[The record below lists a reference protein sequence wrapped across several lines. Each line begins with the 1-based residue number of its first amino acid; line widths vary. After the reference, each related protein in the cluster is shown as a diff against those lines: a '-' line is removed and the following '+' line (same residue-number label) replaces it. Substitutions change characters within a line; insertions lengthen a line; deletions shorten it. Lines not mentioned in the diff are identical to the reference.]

1 VATMTRVC
9 GAVGVRCRSGQSK
22 SARQVPGA
30 PMSRRLFRWQGE
42 TGLHLEEIVVLASHH
57 VAQSSSIC
65 DNGSMAILAIQTHH
79 RLAERNRLGF
89 HIRIDHLNS
98 AVQLPAG
105 IAEALVPKV
114 ASPLLG
120 VCLENRRARPDHFT
134 LFASRIA
141 WGAHLP
147 QPAVGR
153 RQIRRGWQSRFS
165 GGLAGAI
172 DIEDQGVGSLPIPQ
186 PTRFLLLFVAGRA
199 TSSFRKSMRT
209 ASTGA

>member
-1 VATMTRVC
+1 MEAAVEVAGCVATMTRVC

-30 PMSRRLFRWQGE
+30 PMGRRLFRWQGE

-134 LFASRIA
+134 L
-141 WGAHLP
+141 
-147 QPAVGR
+147 
-153 RQIRRGWQSRFS
+153 
-165 GGLAGAI
+165 
-172 DIEDQGVGSLPIPQ
+172 
-186 PTRFLLLFVAGRA
+186 
-199 TSSFRKSMRT
+199 
-209 ASTGA
+209 